1 MTSESNEHTSNSDGA
16 VDGGDANSPYEPKY
30 SEPSFETSSPG
41 TDWEVPA
48 SAEGGMGEAAASASA
63 PDASPLMDGQVGEGQ
78 SEGQGQFWNEGG
90 PVSGATSN
98 SRPVPPQQQPT
109 GQQGYGQQPYGQ
121 QAPGQQAPGQQA
133 PWGPGPQQPYQSGS
147 THGGMPPQ
155 PNYGGPM
162 AISPE
167 FNNPNY
173 LAGPSEQ
180 GRSTLQL
187 DYWLSV
193 FFSWIPALIFYLTE
207 KDKNKLMDEHT
218 KELLNFN
225 ITRIIV
231 GATMVIPVIGTILG
245 GIASLAL
252 FIIAILGAIKGPD
265 EYGNGRLYKFPLA
278 IRFIK

>member
-1 MTSESNEHTSNSDGA
+1 
-16 VDGGDANSPYEPKY
+16 
-30 SEPSFETSSPG
+30 
-41 TDWEVPA
+41 
-48 SAEGGMGEAAASASA
+48 
-63 PDASPLMDGQVGEGQ
+63 
-78 SEGQGQFWNEGG
+78 
-90 PVSGATSN
+90 
-98 SRPVPPQQQPT
+98 
-109 GQQGYGQQPYGQ
+109 
-121 QAPGQQAPGQQA
+121 
-133 PWGPGPQQPYQSGS
+133 
-147 THGGMPPQ
+147 
-155 PNYGGPM
+155 M